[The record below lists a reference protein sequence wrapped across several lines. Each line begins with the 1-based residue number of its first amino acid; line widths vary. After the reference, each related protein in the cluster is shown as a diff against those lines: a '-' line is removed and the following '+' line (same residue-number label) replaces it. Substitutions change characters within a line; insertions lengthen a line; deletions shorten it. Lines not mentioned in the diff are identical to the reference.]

1 MGLFSKI
8 KNMFKGGDKPL
19 EKEIEKEIDKEI
31 EIDEDKEEVVEIK
44 DVKKTVKDESV
55 KVYEKGLT
63 KSRKNFVSR
72 LADLTNKYSKI
83 NEDYFEELEEILI
96 MADIGVNTVLLFIE
110 RLKKHLDISSL
121 ILAIDRFDWTNNG
134 DPLTQNILSRYFDMF
149 DKIIITTDD
158 ESLTDFG
165 IQKSWLTRFPQ
176 ELSGGELQ
184 RFSVL
189 RSLNPK
195 TKFLIADE
203 MTTMLD
209 AITQVQILE
218 SVLKIVKERNMGF
231 LLVSHDMDLVDTICD
246 DKIYL
251 KDINGV

>member
-1 MGLFSKI
+1 MELKATNVSFKYPSAKKYLLKDINLELDNSKI
-8 KNMFKGGDKPL
+8 IGLIGD
-19 EKEIEKEIDKEI
+19 
-31 EIDEDKEEVVEIK
+31 
-44 DVKKTVKDESV
+44 S
-55 KVYEKGLT
+55 GSG
-63 KSRKNFVSR
+63 KSTLCK
-72 LADLTNKYSKI
+72 
-83 NEDYFEELEEILI
+83 
-96 MADIGVNTVLLFIE
+96 
-110 RLKKHLDISSL
+110 
-121 ILAIDRFDWTNNG
+121 
-134 DPLTQNILSRYFDMF
+134 ILSGYIQKYEGSVTLDGKELPKKEFKPVQLIYQHPEKVMNPKWKMEQVLAESWDVN
-149 DKIIITTDD
+149 D
-158 ESLTDFG
+158 EMLSEFG

-189 RSLNPK
+189 RSLNPN

-209 AITQVQILE
+209 AITQVQILD
-218 SVLKIVKERNMGF
+218 SVLKIVKQRKMGF